1 MRGAHGQPT
10 NSSGAGR
17 AHPERMGRNAGVER
31 KLRCA
36 VLGARAELSQ
46 GAKHGLAPPASDR
59 RLIGHE
65 VRKHDCRRAAGWT
78 GKLHRCSVFR
88 WHSLARRQVH
98 AHCLGSCGSGAIG
111 VGAGLGRCPD
121 PVVAAG
127 APAAVSAGGLKYWK
141 SGACC
146 SSSLVQA
153 TFSLM
158 LVGSLLPVTG
168 AWLLALA
175 AGTGSKALMSIA
187 TFFCPSPRKPPRPTT
202 TPRIFPLL
210 SNSISFTPPITSL
223 LGPITSEPLNFE
235 NTH

>member
-111 VGAGLGRCPD
+111 VGAGLGFQP
-121 PVVAAG
+121 PVIDALLVVTRPELPGAAG
-127 APAAVSAGGLKYWK
+127 RRSDARATSTRRAPPSGL
-141 SGACC
+141 
-146 SSSLVQA
+146 
-153 TFSLM
+153 
-158 LVGSLLPVTG
+158 PRR
-168 AWLLALA
+168 
-175 AGTGSKALMSIA
+175 
-187 TFFCPSPRKPPRPTT
+187 SPARAYR
-202 TPRIFPLL
+202 
-210 SNSISFTPPITSL
+210 
-223 LGPITSEPLNFE
+223 
-235 NTH
+235 